1 MEVSSLLIKMS
12 KNLPEQQFTI
22 NEQTKLHN
30 KETNEV
36 KLRDW
41 KDLINYPEIR
51 PKTGNLTKKKDFG
64 H

>member
-36 KLRDW
+36 KLRD
-41 KDLINYPEIR
+41 
-51 PKTGNLTKKKDFG
+51 
-64 H
+64 